1 MDRLELEDV
10 YRALA
15 EAGQQGLHEPY
26 PAGLGRMY
34 PLLERLGSPHAA
46 FPVVIVTG
54 SKGKGSTATFLAN
67 LLQYSPKTTPPP
79 KIGLFTGPH
88 LHTYRERIRLNG
100 LMISRADFAAL
111 FREIWQAAHRAPDLG
126 FISRFE
132 LLTILAF
139 LYFARQ
145 GVELAVME
153 VGMGGTYD
161 AVNVA
166 QNSPLAV
173 FTPVE
178 LEHVATLGP
187 TLADIVRHKSG
198 IMRQAG
204 LAVTSP
210 QTPEVLGWLQAA
222 AHTLA
227 ASFHQ
232 AGELWQYQPA
242 SLRVSLE
249 AGQFSQR
256 FAATGPA
263 GESHQVLS
271 RLAGTFQVE
280 NALTALAA
288 ATLLH
293 QAGLS
298 GPPDPAGLAQATL
311 PGRFEVA
318 GQAPLVILDAA
329 HTPNAIRQ
337 LVQTLSGLE
346 LTPAWVLGF
355 LRDKNIPEILR
366 LLPLEGRPLFLTEV
380 HSRRRAE
387 MPLILDNLHQTPA
400 SLQVAPSP
408 AKALDLARQ
417 AVNSNGAVCL
427 TGSLYLV
434 GEARAYLGLLE
445 PETAAEARLIATL
458 EANKIL

>member
-1 MDRLELEDV
+1 MAQLEEV
-10 YRALA
+10 YRKLA
-15 EAGQQGLHEPY
+15 EAGRQGLHEPY

-34 PLLERLGSPHAA
+34 PVLERLGSPQAA

-67 LLQYSPKTTPPP
+67 LLQHSPASIAPP

-100 LMISRADFAAL
+100 AMISPADFRGL
-111 FREIWQAAHRAPDLG
+111 FDEIWQTARREPDLG

-132 LLTILAF
+132 LLTILGF

-145 GVELAVME
+145 GVDLAVME

-173 FTPVE
+173 FTPIE

-198 IMRQAG
+198 IMRQGG
-204 LAVTSP
+204 LAVTSR
-210 QTPEVLGWLQAA
+210 QTPEVMAQLVGAGQAQAVSFHRAA
-222 AHTLA
+222 A
-227 ASFHQ
+227 
-232 AGELWQYQPA
+232 WWRYQPG
-242 SLRVSLE
+242 SLKVALKD
-249 AGQFSQR
+249 GQFSQS
-256 FAATGPA
+256 FEAVGPG
-263 GESHQVLS
+263 GENYTLQT

-288 ATLLH
+288 ADLLY
-293 QAGLS
+293 QKGLT
-298 GPPDPAGLAQATL
+298 GVPDPSALVYASL
-311 PGRFEVA
+311 PGRFELA
-318 GQAPLVILDAA
+318 GQNPPALLDAA

-337 LVQTLSGLE
+337 LVETLAGLK
-346 LTPAWVLGF
+346 LHPAWVLGF
-355 LRDKNIPEILR
+355 LKDKNIAEMLR
-366 LLPLEGRPLFLTEV
+366 LLPLAGYPVFLTDV
-380 HSRRRAE
+380 HS
-387 MPLILDNLHQTPA
+387 H
-400 SLQVAPSP
+400 
-408 AKALDLARQ
+408 RQ
-417 AVNSNGAVCL
+417 ADMRVILESLNQQPSLLKVTSSLAEALAGAKEEAAWRVDGLVCL

-434 GEARAYLGLLE
+434 GEARVQLGLLD
-445 PETAAEARLIATL
+445 PATAAEARLITEL
-458 EANKIL
+458 EAL